1 MTMLSRVAERLYW
14 KARYLERAEDIA
26 RLVGSYHLLIMD
38 IPRGAELGWDVLL
51 RILDAEPQ
59 FYSRYR
65 TASEQNIVKFL
76 VSDTDNPGSVVS
88 SVRSARENVRTTR
101 EVLPEETWEQVNEL
115 HLFVKEAADRSIGRR
130 NRQAFLDEVVS
141 RCQMINGMLQT
152 TLSRDHAYRFTRL
165 GHLIER
171 CDMTTRVVDVGVMEL
186 LERDSRFAAI
196 DPLVWSSLLQSLSA
210 LGAYRRT
217 VGPLLDGTSVAEFVL
232 KQGDH
237 PRSVLYC
244 LRGMRDA
251 VKALSNNDD
260 VMRHIERMRRK
271 LGRLRAEQL
280 EPTEFH
286 RYIDDFQLLINQLH
300 VLIGDTWFHPET

>member
-1 MTMLSRVAERLYW
+1 MTMLSRVADRLYW

-26 RLVGSYHLLIMD
+26 RLVGSYHSLIMD
-38 IPRGAELGWDVLL
+38 IPRGADLGWDVLL
-51 RILDAEPQ
+51 RILDAEPL
-59 FYSRYR
+59 FYARYR
-65 TASEQNIVKFL
+65 VPSEQNIVKFL
-76 VSDTDNPGSVVS
+76 LADEDNPGSLAS
-88 SVRSARENVRTTR
+88 SVKSARENVRTTR
-101 EVLPEETWEQVNEL
+101 DVLPEETWEQMNEL
-115 HLFVKEAADRSIGRR
+115 HLFVREAAEKSVGRR
-130 NRQAFLDEVVS
+130 NRQAFLEAVVG
-141 RCQMINGMLQT
+141 RCQMIYGMLLT
-152 TLSRDHAYRFTRL
+152 TLSRDHAQRFTLL

-186 LERDSRFAAI
+186 MARDSHFAAI

-217 VGPLLDGTSVAEFVL
+217 VGPLLDGASVAEFVL

-244 LRGMRDA
+244 VRGMRDA
-251 VKALSNNDD
+251 VRPLSNNDETL
-260 VMRHIERMRRK
+260 RHLERMRRK

-280 EPTEFH
+280 DPVAFH

-300 VLIGDTWFHPET
+300 ELIGATWFHPEH